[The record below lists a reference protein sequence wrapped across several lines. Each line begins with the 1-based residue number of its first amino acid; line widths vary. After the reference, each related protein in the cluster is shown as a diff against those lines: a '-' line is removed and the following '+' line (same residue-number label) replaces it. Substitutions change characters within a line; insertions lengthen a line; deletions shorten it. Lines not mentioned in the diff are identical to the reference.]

1 MKTSNHLLRRLTA
14 ALLAAVLA
22 LSIALPVFAS
32 DDGDTIYINSVSDLL
47 SLAKSCAYDQRSV
60 GKTVVLQK
68 DLSLEGMFWAPIP
81 SFSGQFKG
89 NGHTISDL
97 TITGQYSPA
106 GLFGIVEEQGSI
118 ESLSVRGIVSVSD
131 SADTTTGG
139 IVGINH
145 GTLINCQFTGVV
157 TGDSEVG
164 GIVGRNESEGT
175 IDHSTARAIVTGKSS
190 TGGIAGYNLGAIT
203 GCTAEGK
210 DETQG
215 VGSEAIAKMPGEIAE
230 SGSIAVDGVSGATV
244 TSTAIKEAAAAALT
258 AAGLNA
264 DDYKTAVE
272 ADTTK
277 AEDSTIDADVAIV
290 GAGGAGMTAA
300 ITAAA
305 EGKSVVIL
313 ESQSMVGG
321 NSVRATGGMN
331 AGKTVYQDENEFGES
346 AGVEKTLKTAAE
358 KYADNATIT
367 ALAKTVSEQ
376 WAAYQADP
384 KGYFDSVELMEL
396 DTMIGGKGI
405 NNPELVEELADESAD
420 GVEWLKKY
428 GINLTS
434 VGSFGGASVK
444 RIHRPVN
451 AEGKTIAVGSYMIP
465 LLEKA
470 CEENDKISIQ
480 LETTATTILTDENGK
495 AVGVKAVGATGN
507 EVTVNAKAVILATGG
522 FGANL
527 DMVAELVPALKGFM
541 TTNAAGAQGQGI
553 EMAQALGAATVDM
566 DQIQIH
572 PTVQFD
578 TAALITEGLRGDGAV
593 LINADGKRFIDEVG
607 TRDVVSAAEIAQPG
621 SYSYLVVDQA
631 MLDKSSVIAGYVK
644 RGFVFQGN
652 TYEELAEAL
661 GVDAATF
668 AETMNTWNTY
678 VEAKND
684 PDFGRTSFA
693 QPLNTAPYYA
703 IKVTAGV
710 HHTMGGLV
718 INTDTE
724 VLKADGTAI
733 AGLYAAGEVTG
744 GVHGANRL
752 GGNAVADFVVFGR
765 IAGEEAAEYA
775 LGE

>member
-1 MKTSNHLLRRLTA
+1 MKKAQIKKSVS
-14 ALLAAVLA
+14 ALAMAAV
-22 LSIALPVFAS
+22 IA
-32 DDGDTIYINSVSDLL
+32 VS
-47 SLAKSCAYDQRSV
+47 
-60 GKTVVLQK
+60 
-68 DLSLEGMFWAPIP
+68 
-81 SFSGQFKG
+81 
-89 NGHTISDL
+89 
-97 TITGQYSPA
+97 
-106 GLFGIVEEQGSI
+106 LFGYGCGAKPASTSSDAGVSGDFT
-118 ESLSVRGIVSVSD
+118 GTAKGFGGDVSV
-131 SADTTTGG
+131 
-139 IVGINH
+139 
-145 GTLINCQFTGVV
+145 TLTL
-157 TGDSEVG
+157 TD
-164 GIVGRNESEGT
+164 
-175 IDHSTARAIVTGKSS
+175 
-190 TGGIAGYNLGAIT
+190 GAIT

-258 AAGLNA
+258 AAGLNP

-272 ADTTK
+272 KTGS
-277 AEDSTIDADVAIV
+277 AEDSTVEADVVVV

-313 ESQSMVGG
+313 ESQPMVGG

-405 NNPELVEELADESAD
+405 NDPALVETLCSNSAD
-420 GVEWLKKY
+420 AIDWLDEH
-428 GINLTS
+428 GITLHS
-434 VGSFGGASVK
+434 VSSFGGASVK
-444 RIHRPVN
+444 RIHRPVD
-451 AEGKTIAVGSYMIP
+451 AEGKTLSVGSYMIP
-465 LLEKA
+465 LLQENCDKA
-470 CEENDKISIQ
+470 GVQTLLN
-480 LETTATTILTDENGK
+480 TTATELLTDANG
-495 AVGVKAVGATGN
+495 AVVGVKATGSTG
-507 EVTVNAKAVILATGG
+507 ETITVNAKAVVLTTGG

-527 DMVAELVPALKGFM
+527 DMVTEYKPELKGFM

-553 EMAQALGAATVDM
+553 EMATAVGADTVDM

-572 PTVQFD
+572 PTVEAN

-593 LINADGKRFIDEVG
+593 LINAEGKRFIDEVG
-607 TRDVVSAAEIAQPG
+607 TRDVVSAAEIAQTG
-621 SYSYLVVDQA
+621 SYSWLVVDQA
-631 MLDKSSVIAGYVK
+631 MVDASSVIQGYIKKGYTVT
-644 RGFVFQGN
+644 GQ
-652 TYEELAEAL
+652 TYEELAKAM
-661 GVDAATF
+661 GVDEAAF
-668 AETMNTWNTY
+668 AETMKTWNGY
-678 VEAKND
+678 VAAKND

-693 QPLNTAPYYA
+693 KALDTAPYYA

-710 HHTMGGLV
+710 HHTMGGLK
-718 INTDTE
+718 INTNTE
-724 VLKADGTAI
+724 VLKADGSVI
-733 AGLYAAGEVTG
+733 PGLFAAGEVTG

-752 GGNAVADFVVFGR
+752 GGNAVADFTVFGR
-765 IAGEEAAEYA
+765 IAGAAASKYA
-775 LGE
+775 A